1 MKTLIYCGT
10 NHGVGLK
17 HLIGDP
23 AHHRR
28 GRWDRVYGFEANP
41 HLYSKLKQRYIND
54 RRVKMYNVILSNQH
68 NVETEFYI
76 LDANNTQMDYASSV
90 CKLED
95 FNPKYKEITTNQLTY
110 KEVVRL
116 KTANLYTI
124 LQQEGIVEIDL
135 LITDLEG
142 SDLTV
147 LKTLKPLIDSKKINK
162 IKCEVEPD
170 DLPTLYKGLDN
181 KFKGFKELLD
191 KNYTR
196 IGCSQP
202 LVQSG
207 QGNSAHFHIDNVW
220 KMKKT

>member
-10 NHGVGLK
+10 NHGVGLEQ
-17 HLIGDP
+17 LIGDP
-23 AHHRR
+23 VRHRK
-28 GRWDRVYGFEANP
+28 GRWDRIYGFEANP
-41 HLYSKLKQRYIND
+41 HLYSKLKQLYIND

-76 LDANNTQMDYASSV
+76 IDPNNSQMDYASSV

-95 FNPKYKEITTNQLTY
+95 FNPKYKELTGNQLKL

-116 KTANLYTI
+116 KTINLYTF
-124 LQQEGIVEIDL
+124 LQQEGIVDIDL

-170 DLPTLYKGLDN
+170 DLPTLCKGLDN

-196 IGCSQP
+196 IGCAQP

-207 QGNSAHFHIDNVW
+207 QGNRTQFHIDNVW
-220 KMKKT
+220 KMK